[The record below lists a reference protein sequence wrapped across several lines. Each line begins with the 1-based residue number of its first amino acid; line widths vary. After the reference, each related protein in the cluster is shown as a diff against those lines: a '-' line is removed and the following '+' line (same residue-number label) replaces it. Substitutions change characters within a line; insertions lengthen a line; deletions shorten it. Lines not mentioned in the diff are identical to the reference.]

1 LKAPPTLNTLLKTY
15 YWGVRKMLRPRK
27 LDVWFNTLDI
37 WLNRSRGTSA
47 QPRVTKLEE
56 DVPPKRRRR
65 SKKSAETHQY
75 AEDDSWDGSIDNAE
89 KALENHVSRY
99 GELF

>member
-1 LKAPPTLNTLLKTY
+1 
-15 YWGVRKMLRPRK
+15 MLRPRK

-37 WLNRSRGTSA
+37 WLNRSKNASA

-56 DVPPKRRRR
+56 DIPPKCRRR
-65 SKKSAETHQY
+65 SKKPVGTQQY
-75 AEDDSWDGSIDNAE
+75 AEGDSWGNSIDNAE
-89 KALENHVSRY
+89 KALEDHVSKY

>member
-1 LKAPPTLNTLLKTY
+1 
-15 YWGVRKMLRPRK
+15 MLRQKK

-37 WLNRSRGTSA
+37 WLNRSRDASA

-56 DVPPKRRRR
+56 GVPPKRRRR
-65 SKKSAETHQY
+65 FKKPAETHQCV
-75 AEDDSWDGSIDNAE
+75 EGDSWDDSIDNAE
-89 KALENHVSRY
+89 KALEDHLSRY